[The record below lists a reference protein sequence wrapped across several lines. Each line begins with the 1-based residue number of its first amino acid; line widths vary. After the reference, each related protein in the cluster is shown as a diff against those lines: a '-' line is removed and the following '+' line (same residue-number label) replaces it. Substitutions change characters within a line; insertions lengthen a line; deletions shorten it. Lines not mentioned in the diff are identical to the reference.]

1 MSLENRTIALVED
14 DPLMGESL
22 VQGLTLEGADVR
34 WWRTAGEAI
43 RSIGRDQPDA
53 VVCDIRLPDASGE
66 LVFREVAA
74 QTSPP
79 PFLFMTGFGDI
90 DQAVRL
96 LRAGAGDYLT
106 KPFEMSDLLLRL
118 DHLMEFAAPTGT
130 DVLGISEAMGRVER
144 LLTRVAKVNSN
155 LLISGETGAGKE
167 VCARFVHD
175 RSPGHAGPFIAVNCA
190 AIPADLME
198 SELFGHERGAFTGA
212 SGRHLGYAE
221 RAAGGTLFL
230 DEIGELA
237 PKLQSK
243 LLRLIEERS
252 FVRVGGEQAIPFT
265 GRLISAT
272 NVDLDRLVEQ
282 GTFRRDLF
290 YRVNVVAAVVPPLRE
305 RREDIGWLADR
316 FFADFNAGLGT
327 DLAGISEMALEA
339 LQDHAWAGN
348 ARELR
353 NRIERAVALAL
364 GPWIMPG
371 DLFPERAAQGLAT
384 ADASQGEEL
393 LPLDEARDDAERRHI
408 LLALAKT
415 KGAILPAAKMLRVS
429 RTTLWEK
436 MRRHAIAVDGR

>member
-1 MSLENRTIALVED
+1 MSLENRTIGLVED

-22 VQGLTLEGADVR
+22 AQSLALEGADVR
-34 WWRTAGEAI
+34 WWRTAAEAV
-43 RSIGRDQPDA
+43 RAVGCDQPDA

-66 LVFREVAA
+66 TVFRDVAGR
-74 QTSPP
+74 TSPP
-79 PFLFMTGFGDI
+79 PFLFMTGYGDI

-106 KPFEMSDLLLRL
+106 KPFDMPELLRRL
-118 DHLMEFAAPTGT
+118 DHLMEASAPTGS
-130 DVLGISEAMGRVER
+130 DVLGVSEAMRRVER
-144 LLTRVAKVNSN
+144 LLTRVAKVNAN

-167 VCARFVHD
+167 VCARFVHE
-175 RSPGHAGPFIAVNCA
+175 RSPGCAGPFVAVNCA

-212 SGRHLGYAE
+212 VGRHLGYAE

-252 FVRVGGEQAIPFT
+252 FVRVGGEQAIPFR

-290 YRVNVVAAVVPPLRE
+290 YRVNVVSAVVPPLRG
-305 RREDIGWLADR
+305 RPEDVAWLADR
-316 FFADFNAGLGT
+316 FFADFGT
-327 DLAGISEMALEA
+327 GSGSDLTGISEMAMQA
-339 LQDHAWAGN
+339 LRTHAWPGN

-371 DLFPERAAQGLAT
+371 DLFPERAAQALA
-384 ADASQGEEL
+384 AMDPPDGDAL
-393 LPLDEARDDAERRHI
+393 MPLDAARDDAERRHI
-408 LLALAKT
+408 LLALART
-415 KGAILPAAKMLRVS
+415 KGAILPAARMLRVS

-436 MRRHAIAVDGR
+436 MRRYDIAVEGR